1 MKVLSPQH
9 LTQEK
14 IVMGI
19 AGALFIVFSLT
30 LERFFVVENLFTLVR
45 NVSALGIL
53 ATAMA
58 VVVLGRGID
67 LSIVS
72 TMAMST
78 AWAFYLGGHGFSIE
92 TALIIGLSFAL
103 LVGLTNGL
111 IIAYAEI
118 PAIFC
123 TLAMGIFVFGI
134 VRLKLID
141 FEVVYMP
148 PNASAIVWMGNGYL
162 FGIVPMPVIF
172 FIVVLALTALFL
184 KFTRPGQQ
192 IYSIGDNLEA
202 SRIVGIP
209 VRPIIVL
216 QYTLS
221 ALIGYI
227 SGIISAVTVASV
239 NTRQVTGTFIY
250 DVLLVVV
257 IGGISLSGGRGGIR
271 NVVVGTLLIGVLW
284 NGMTIMDI
292 QYTLQNVIKSCILLI
307 AIIIDSLMNPRD
319 EQTAQQGDI

>member
-1 MKVLSPQH
+1 MRISRLY

-14 IVMGI
+14 IVIGI
-19 AGALFIVFSLT
+19 AAALFVVFSVT
-30 LERFFVVENLFTLVR
+30 LSRFFAAENLFTLVR

-58 VVVLGRGID
+58 IVVLGRGID

-72 TMAMST
+72 SMAMST
-78 AWAFYLGGHGFSIE
+78 GWSFYLAGHGFSIG
-92 TALIIGLSFAL
+92 TALTIGLGFVL
-103 LVGLTNGL
+103 LVGLINGL

-134 VRLKLID
+134 VRFKLID

-148 PNASAIVWMGNGYL
+148 PNASAIAWVGNKYL
-162 FGIVPMPVIF
+162 FGIIPMPVIF
-172 FIVVLALTALFL
+172 FIVVLGLAALFL

-216 QYTLS
+216 QYMLS

-227 SGIISAVTVASV
+227 AGIISAVSVAAV
-239 NTRQVTGTFIY
+239 NTRQATQTFIY

-271 NVVVGTLLIGVLW
+271 NVVVGTLLIGILW

-292 QYTLQNVIKSCILLI
+292 QYTLQNVIKGCILLL

-319 EQTAQQGDI
+319 EQTEQQGDI

>member
-1 MKVLSPQH
+1 MRISRH
-9 LTQEK
+9 LFTQEK
-14 IVMGI
+14 IVIGI
-19 AGALFIVFSLT
+19 AAALFIIFSVT
-30 LERFFVVENLFTLVR
+30 LKRFFVAENLFTLVR
-45 NVSALGIL
+45 NVSVLGIL

-78 AWAFYLGGHGFSIE
+78 AWAVYLAGHGFSIE
-92 TALIIGLSFAL
+92 TALIIGLGFAL
-103 LVGLTNGL
+103 LVGLINGL

-118 PAIFC
+118 PAIFS

-134 VRLKLID
+134 VRFKLIN

-148 PNASAIVWMGNGYL
+148 PNASTIAWIGNKYL
-162 FGIVPMPVIF
+162 FGVIPMPVIF

-227 SGIISAVTVASV
+227 AGIISAVSVASV
-239 NTRQVTGTFIY
+239 NVHQVTGTLIY
-250 DVLLVVV
+250 DVILVVV

-284 NGMTIMDI
+284 NGMTIMNV
-292 QYTLQNVIKSCILLI
+292 QYTLQNVIKGCILLM

-319 EQTAQQGDI
+319 EQTEQQGDI

>member
-1 MKVLSPQH
+1 MKVSPLH
-9 LTQEK
+9 RLTQEK
-14 IVMGI
+14 IVIGI
-19 AGALFIVFSLT
+19 AAALFIVFSVT
-30 LERFFVVENLFTLVR
+30 LSRFFATENLFTLVR

-58 VVVLGRGID
+58 VVVLGRGMD
-67 LSIVS
+67 LSLVS

-78 AWAFYLGGHGFSIE
+78 GWAFYLAGHGFSIE
-92 TALIIGLSFAL
+92 TALTIGLGFVL
-103 LVGLTNGL
+103 LVGLINGL

-123 TLAMGIFVFGI
+123 TLAMGIFIFGI
-134 VRLKLID
+134 VRWKLVD

-148 PNASAIVWMGNGYL
+148 PNASAIAWVGNKYL
-162 FGIVPMPVIF
+162 FGIIPMPVIF
-172 FIVVLALTALFL
+172 FIVVLASAALFL

-221 ALIGYI
+221 AFIGYI
-227 SGIISAVTVASV
+227 AGIISGVSVAAV
-239 NTRQVTGTFIY
+239 NTRQAMQTFIY

-271 NVVVGTLLIGVLW
+271 NVIVGTLLIGILW

-292 QYTLQNVIKSCILLI
+292 QYTWQNVIKGCILLL

-319 EQTAQQGDI
+319 EQTEQQGDI

>member
-1 MKVLSPQH
+1 MKSRLY

-19 AGALFIVFSLT
+19 AAALFIVFSIT
-30 LERFFVVENLFTLVR
+30 LERFFVAENLFTLVR

-78 AWAFYLGGHGFSIE
+78 AWAFYLAGHGFSIE
-92 TALIIGLSFAL
+92 TALLIGLGFAL
-103 LVGLTNGL
+103 LVGLVNGV

-134 VRLKLID
+134 VRFKLID

-148 PNASAIVWMGNGYL
+148 KNASLIAWTGNKYL
-162 FGIVPMPVIF
+162 FGIIPMPVIF
-172 FIVVLALTALFL
+172 FIVVLALAALFL

-227 SGIISAVTVASV
+227 AGIISAVSVASV
-239 NTRQVTGTFIY
+239 NVRQVTGTFIY

-292 QYTLQNVIKSCILLI
+292 QYTLQNIIKGCILLM

-319 EQTAQQGDI
+319 EQTEQQGDI

>member
-1 MKVLSPQH
+1 MIYRLH

-14 IVMGI
+14 IVIGI
-19 AGALFIVFSLT
+19 AAALFIVFSVT
-30 LERFFVVENLFTLVR
+30 LSRFFVAENLFTLVR

-58 VVVLGRGID
+58 VVVLGRGMD

-78 AWAFYLGGHGFSIE
+78 AWAFYLAGHGFSIE
-92 TALIIGLSFAL
+92 TALIMGLGFAL
-103 LVGLTNGL
+103 LVGLINGL

-148 PNASAIVWMGNGYL
+148 PNATAITWMGNGYL
-162 FGIVPMPVIF
+162 FGIIPMPVIF
-172 FIVVLALTALFL
+172 FIVVLVLAALFL

-227 SGIISAVTVASV
+227 AGIISAVSVASV
-239 NTRQVTGTFIY
+239 NTHQATGTFIY

-271 NVVVGTLLIGVLW
+271 NVIIGTLLIGVLW
-284 NGMTIMDI
+284 NGLTIMDI

-319 EQTAQQGDI
+319 EQTEQQGDI

>member
-1 MKVLSPQH
+1 MKVLPLHH

-19 AGALFIVFSLT
+19 AAALFIMFSIT
-30 LERFFVVENLFTLVR
+30 LKRFFVAENLFTLLR
-45 NVSALGIL
+45 NVSELGIL
-53 ATAMA
+53 STAMA
-58 VVVLGRGID
+58 VVVIGRGID

-78 AWAFYLGGHGFSIE
+78 AWAFYLAGHGFSLE
-92 TALIIGLSFAL
+92 AALMIGLGFAL
-103 LVGLTNGL
+103 SVGLVNGL

-123 TLAMGIFVFGI
+123 TLAMAIFVFGI

-141 FEVVYMP
+141 FEVVDMP
-148 PNASAIVWMGNGYL
+148 PNASAIAWMGNKYL
-162 FGIVPMPVIF
+162 FGIIPMPVIF
-172 FIVVLALTALFL
+172 FIVVSALAALFL

-216 QYTLS
+216 QYILS
-221 ALIGYI
+221 ALTGYVA
-227 SGIISAVTVASV
+227 GIISAVTVASA
-239 NTRQVTGTFIY
+239 NTRQATGTLIY

-271 NVVVGTLLIGVLW
+271 NVIVGTLLIGILW
-284 NGMTIMDI
+284 NGMTIMDV

-307 AIIIDSLMNPRD
+307 AIIIDSLLNPRD
-319 EQTAQQGDI
+319 EQTEQQGDI

>member
-1 MKVLSPQH
+1 MKVSPLHH

-14 IVMGI
+14 IVIGI
-19 AGALFIVFSLT
+19 AAALFILFSVT
-30 LERFFVVENLFTLVR
+30 LSRFFVADNLFTLVR
-45 NVSALGIL
+45 NVSELGIL
-53 ATAMA
+53 GTAMA

-78 AWAFYLGGHGFSIE
+78 AWAVYLAGHGFSIE
-92 TALIIGLSFAL
+92 TALMIGLGFAL
-103 LVGLTNGL
+103 LVGLINGL

-134 VRLKLID
+134 VRVKLID

-148 PNASAIVWMGNGYL
+148 SSASAIAWMGNKYL
-162 FGIVPMPVIF
+162 FGIIPMPVVL
-172 FIVVLALTALFL
+172 FIVVLVLAALFL

-192 IYSIGDNLEA
+192 IYSIGDNPEA

-209 VRPIIVL
+209 VRPIILL

-221 ALIGYI
+221 AFIGYI
-227 SGIISAVTVASV
+227 AGIISAVTVASV

-292 QYTLQNVIKSCILLI
+292 QYVLQNIIKGCILLI

>member
-1 MKVLSPQH
+1 MILNKLS
-9 LTQEK
+9 QEK

-19 AGALFIVFSLT
+19 AAVLFVIFSVT
-30 LERFFVVENLFTLVR
+30 LQGFLGTENLFTLLR
-45 NVSALGIL
+45 NVSTLGIL

-78 AWAFYLGGHGFSIE
+78 AWAFYLASQGFSIE
-92 TALIIGLSFAL
+92 AALIMGLSFAL
-103 LVGLTNGL
+103 LFGLINGL

-123 TLAMGIFVFGI
+123 TLAIQIFVFGF
-134 VRLKLID
+134 VRLNLID
-141 FEVVYMP
+141 FEVIYMP
-148 PNASAIVWMGNGYL
+148 PNASAITWIANKYV
-162 FGIVPMPVIF
+162 FGFIPMPVIV
-172 FIVVLALTALFL
+172 FIAVLALTTLFL

-209 VRPIIVL
+209 VRPIIIL

-221 ALIGYI
+221 SFLGYI
-227 SGIISAVTVASV
+227 AGIIAAMTVVSV
-239 NTRQVTGTFIY
+239 NTRQAMGNFIY

-271 NVVVGTLLIGVLW
+271 NVIVGTFLIGVIL

-292 QYTLQNVIKSCILLI
+292 QYSLQNVIKSGILLI
-307 AIIIDSLMNPRD
+307 AIIIDSLINPRD